1 MVSSAYVEL
10 IRTLV
15 QNSYRFD
22 KECMPA
28 LDCVK
33 QSSEELQR
41 AQAQSNL
48 KKGGTLGEKAKATY
62 K

>member
-33 QSSEELQR
+33 QSSQEPQR
-41 AQAQSNL
+41 AQAQSSL
-48 KKGGTLGEKAKATY
+48 KKGGTLREKAKAT
-62 K
+62 